1 MPLSAT
7 QYELL
12 DTLDNT
18 SASGF
23 WTNPTTLRQVAT
35 LRTNKRAMARV
46 ITAARRHG
54 IALEPWLEALAEAA
68 AHANGTAAYPT
79 PKPGRVIIATDD
91 MPLQRFVEDI
101 LVEGLTLLAGKPKKG
116 KSYLALDMSLS
127 IAVGRQAFLKF
138 PTSRSQVLY
147 VSLEDGERRIK
158 RRLLAI
164 QHNLTTP
171 DGLDFLFA
179 FPRLGDGALEA
190 LTHYAATYQVIII
203 DILGR
208 ILPPQI
214 PMSKSL
220 SEYQQFMDL
229 LGPIQKM
236 AEHLNIAIVLIDHLR
251 KASSDDDIDTI
262 IGSQGKG
269 GSADNVLIYARKGE
283 EKDGVLKATGRDL
296 EDNKFVL
303 SMVDGHLEFLGQG
316 EIYELDSEQNKIIT
330 ILGEEHRPMG
340 IHDIMKAMGIQGDSH
355 YQRFRKVLY
364 RLYAEDRIGR
374 TKRGMYRLY
383 GEDREEGVPF

>member
-1 MPLSAT
+1 MPMGR
-7 QYELL
+7 QP
-12 DTLDNT
+12 
-18 SASGF
+18 F
-23 WTNPTTLRQVAT
+23 LRQS
-35 LRTNKRAMARV
+35 RAASSSPP
-46 ITAARRHG
+46 ITC
-54 IALEPWLEALAEAA
+54 
-68 AHANGTAAYPT
+68 
-79 PKPGRVIIATDD
+79 
-91 MPLQRFVEDI
+91 PLQRFVDDI

-138 PTSRSQVLY
+138 PTRHSQVLY

-236 AEHLNIAIVLIDHLR
+236 AEHLNIAIVLIDHIR
-251 KASSDDDIDTI
+251 KASADDDIDTI

-269 GSADNVLIYARKGE
+269 GSADHVLIYARKGE
-283 EKDGVLKATGRDL
+283 EKDGVLKVTGRDL
-296 EDNKFVL
+296 DDDKFVL
-303 SMVDGHLEFLGQG
+303 SSRRWPSGISRERGNLRTRLRAKQDHHHSRRRTSPDEHSRHYESHGH
-316 EIYELDSEQNKIIT
+316 S
-330 ILGEEHRPMG
+330 
-340 IHDIMKAMGIQGDSH
+340 
-355 YQRFRKVLY
+355 
-364 RLYAEDRIGR
+364 GR
-374 TKRGMYRLY
+374 
-383 GEDREEGVPF
+383 